1 VKRKALLGES
11 PGAPITNDLKA
22 GVTAMAD
29 LINLSS
35 VFNSLLYSVLGIV
48 VFWVSFIIVD
58 KITPYDLWREIVE
71 ERNTALAIVI
81 AATALGISIIVAAAI
96 HG

>member
-1 VKRKALLGES
+1 MS
-11 PGAPITNDLKA
+11 
-22 GVTAMAD
+22 D
-29 LINLSS
+29 LINWGY

>member
-1 VKRKALLGES
+1 MS
-11 PGAPITNDLKA
+11 
-22 GVTAMAD
+22 D
-29 LINLSS
+29 LINWSY

-71 ERNTALAIVI
+71 ERNTALAIIV